1 MVSASSRKL
10 LAAAFLLAAPCAM
23 LGADADEP
31 VQTQVEMNQAAA
43 ADFQKA
49 DAALNKVYQRIR
61 AALDADGQAKLKAAQ
76 RAWLAYRDAEAA
88 FEAAPNE
95 GGSIYPMVVAN
106 VKTRLTEA
114 RVSELGQLLQNHE

>member
-1 MVSASSRKL
+1 MLPPPFRKL

-23 LGADADEP
+23 LAADADEP
-31 VQTQVEMNQAAA
+31 VQTQAEMNQEAA

-61 AALDADGQAKLKAAQ
+61 AALDADGQAKLKVAQ

-88 FEAAPNE
+88 LEAAPNE
-95 GGSIYPMVVAN
+95 GGSIYPMIVAN